1 MDATSATL
9 GHDVGRCC
17 HNPRVTTPIED
28 YALLSNCRSAAL
40 VSSPGSIDWLCLPRY
55 DSGSMFGALLGDESH
70 GAWSLRPADP
80 DARSTRRYDGDTFVL
95 VTRWETSTGIADVYD
110 AMPVDEGVE
119 AVVRRVVGVA
129 GAVDFVSEV
138 RLRFDYARA
147 VPWVQQVG
155 QGGEHAILAV
165 AGPDAVIIRGPRLIA
180 TDTAHR
186 SRWTTAAGES
196 VDSVLMWGPSWQKAP
211 APFNV
216 EAALERTRE
225 WWAAWADRVQAAG
238 THPELVTRSL
248 MVLRALTHSET
259 GGIVAAATTSLPEAF
274 GGSRN
279 WDYRY
284 VWLRDA
290 ALTLSAYIEHGY
302 LDAAH
307 RWRDWLLRAIA
318 GDPADVQIMYG
329 IAGERDLPER
339 EISSLPGYDG
349 AAPVRIG
356 NGAVDQY
363 QADVIGEVMVA
374 LDAARTAGVA
384 ETKFSWALQRALLA
398 QLVQWV
404 DRPDLG
410 IWEMRGDPHFFTHS
424 RAMIWAAFDRGI
436 RAVEEGGLDGEFD
449 TWRQMRDRVRA
460 EIDARGVHQGGWF
473 TQHFDTDEVDASLL
487 VLPQVGFCA
496 YDDPRMLATV
506 ARMEETL
513 MPHGW
518 LLRYRTTGVD
528 GLVGDEH
535 PFLACSFWLVG
546 QYAHSGRRDDA
557 EALMHR
563 LTSVANDLGL
573 LSEEYDPVT
582 GRQAGNTPQALSHL
596 ALVGAADAL
605 DKTAPGG
612 ASGS

>member
-1 MDATSATL
+1 M
-9 GHDVGRCC
+9 
-17 HNPRVTTPIED
+17 TTPIED
-28 YALLSNCRSAAL
+28 YAVLSNCRSAAL
-40 VSSPGSIDWLCLPRY
+40 VSRDGRVDWLCLPRF
-55 DSGSMFGALLGDESH
+55 DSGSMFAALLGDESH

-80 DARSTRRYDGDTFVL
+80 GARATRRYDGDTFVL
-95 VTRWETSTGIADVYD
+95 VTRWETATGIADVYD
-110 AMPVDEGVE
+110 AMPIDEGVD
-119 AVVRRVVGVA
+119 AVVRRVVGVS
-129 GAVDFVSEV
+129 GEVDFVSEV

-147 VPWVQQVG
+147 VPWIRQIG
-155 QGGEHAILAV
+155 HGGEHVILAV
-165 AGPDAVIIRGPRLIA
+165 AGPDAVTIRGPRLIA
-180 TDTAHR
+180 VGTVHR
-186 SRWTTAAGES
+186 GRWTTAAGAS
-196 VDSVLMWGPSWQKAP
+196 VDSVLSWGPSWKDAP
-211 APFNV
+211 SAFDV
-216 EAALERTRE
+216 GAALERTRE
-225 WWAAWADRVQAAG
+225 WWAAWADRVQSAG
-238 THPELVTRSL
+238 THAALVTRSL

-290 ALTLSAYIEHGY
+290 ALTLSAYIDHGY
-302 LDAAH
+302 LDVAQH
-307 RWRDWLLRAIA
+307 WRTWLLRAIA

-339 EISSLPGYDG
+339 ELGSLPGYGG

-374 LDAARTAGVA
+374 LEAARDAGVD
-384 ETKFSWALQRALLA
+384 ETTFSWSLQRALLD
-398 QLVQWV
+398 QLAREV
-404 DRPDLG
+404 DKPDLG

-424 RAMIWAAFDRGI
+424 RAMVWAAFDRGI
-436 RAVEEGGLDGEFD
+436 RAVEKGGREGEVD
-449 TWRQMRDRVRA
+449 TWRTLRDRVRA
-460 EIDARGVHQGGWF
+460 DIDANGVHDGGWF

-513 MPHGW
+513 MPDGW

-528 GLVGDEH
+528 GLTGDEH

-546 QYAHSGRRDDA
+546 QYAHSGRRD
-557 EALMHR
+557 EAVTLMQR
-563 LTSVANDLGL
+563 LTAVANDLGL
-573 LSEEYDPVT
+573 LSEEYDPT
-582 GRQAGNTPQALSHL
+582 AGRQAGNTPQALSHL

-605 DKTAPGG
+605 NATALRPHDADATAPGRR
-612 ASGS
+612 A